1 MTEEDHG
8 RLGADALR
16 ALSSVTDPELDEP
29 ITDLGFV
36 KNVSVEDG
44 SISVDIATSTFWCSP
59 NFVYM
64 MLEDARDAI
73 SRVPGVRTVRVHLEG
88 HHDAAKINEAINLR
102 KSFSECY
109 GPEAEGD
116 IAELNKRFREK
127 ALRSRLHGM
136 AITMAKYGVTRDEL
150 ISLKLDDVKLEGN
163 KVLVK
168 SGGQTLEV
176 ADPSD
181 AGRITKYLSFLEKLG
196 LRDGRLVIWDLE
208 GTSPERGELDSFLSR
223 SRSVRFSLGFNAE
236 LCRALLKS
244 RIDREQSQEL
254 ESGIPRQ
261 G

>member
-1 MTEEDHG
+1 MTGEDHG

-36 KNVSVEDG
+36 KNVSIEDG
-44 SISVDIATSTFWCSP
+44 VVSVDIATSTFWCSP

-88 HHDAAKINEAINLR
+88 HHDAAKINEAINGG

-116 IAELNKRFREK
+116 IGELNKRFREK
-127 ALRSRLHGM
+127 ALRSRLYGI
-136 AITMAKYGVTRDEL
+136 ATTLAKYGVTRDEL
-150 ISLKLDDVKLEGN
+150 ISLKLDDVKLEGS
-163 KVLVK
+163 KVRVR
-168 SGGQTLEV
+168 SGGRTLEV

-181 AGRITKYLSFLEKLG
+181 AGRIARYLSFLERLR

-208 GTSPERGELDSFLSR
+208 GTSPEKGELDSFLSR
-223 SRSVRFSLGFNAE
+223 SRSVRFSFGFNAE

-244 RIDREQSQEL
+244 RLDREE
-254 ESGIPRQ
+254 P
-261 G
+261 

>member
-1 MTEEDHG
+1 MKREDQLRLAEEAV
-8 RLGADALR
+8 RV
-16 ALSSVTDPELDEP
+16 LSSVTDPELDEP

-44 SISVDIATSTFWCSP
+44 SISVDIVTSTFWCSP

-88 HHDAAKINEAINLR
+88 HHDAAKINEAINLG

-127 ALRSRLHGM
+127 ALRSRLYGM
-136 AITMAKYGVTRDEL
+136 ATTLAKYGVTRDEL
-150 ISLKLDDVKLEGN
+150 ISLKLDDVKLEGS
-163 KVLVK
+163 KVLVR
-168 SGGQTLEV
+168 SGARTLEV

-181 AGRITKYLSFLEKLG
+181 AGRIARYVSFLEKLR
-196 LRDGRLVIWDLE
+196 LPDGRLVIWDLE
-208 GTSPERGELDSFLSR
+208 GTSPESGDLDSFLTR

-244 RIDREQSQEL
+244 RIDREE
-254 ESGIPRQ
+254 P
-261 G
+261 

>member
-1 MTEEDHG
+1 M
-8 RLGADALR
+8 RV
-16 ALSSVTDPELDEP
+16 LSSVTDPELDEP

-44 SISVDIATSTFWCSP
+44 SISVDIVTSTFWCSP

-73 SRVPGVRTVRVHLEG
+73 SQVPGVRTVRVHLEG
-88 HHDAAKINEAINLR
+88 HHDAAKINEAINLG

-136 AITMAKYGVTRDEL
+136 ATTMAKYGVTRDEL
-150 ISLKLDDVKLEGN
+150 ISLKLDDVKYEGN
-163 KVLVK
+163 KVLVR
-168 SGGQTLEV
+168 SGGRTLEV
-176 ADPSD
+176 ADPRD

-208 GTSPERGELDSFLSR
+208 GTSPESDDLDSFLSR
-223 SRSVRFSLGFNAE
+223 SRSVRLSLGFNAE

-244 RIDREQSQEL
+244 RLDREE
-254 ESGIPRQ
+254 P
-261 G
+261 

>member
-1 MTEEDHG
+1 MAEDDE
-8 RLGADALR
+8 ASLR
-16 ALSSVTDPELDEP
+16 ESVLKALSPVTDPELDEP

-44 SISVDIATSTFWCSP
+44 IVSVDITTSTFWCSP

-116 IAELNKRFREK
+116 IAELNKKFREK

-136 AITMAKYGVTRDEL
+136 STTMAKYGVTRDEL
-150 ISLKLDDVKLEGN
+150 ISLELDDVKLEGN
-163 KVLVK
+163 KVLVR
-168 SGGQTLEV
+168 SGGRTLEV
-176 ADPSD
+176 ADPRD

-208 GTSPERGELDSFLSR
+208 GTSPERGELDSLLSR

>member
-1 MTEEDHG
+1 MKREDQLRLAEEAV
-8 RLGADALR
+8 RV
-16 ALSSVTDPELDEP
+16 LSSVTDPELDEP

-44 SISVDIATSTFWCSP
+44 SISVDIVTSTFWCSP

-64 MLEDARDAI
+64 MLQDARDAI

-88 HHDAAKINEAINLR
+88 HHDAAKINEAINLG

-127 ALRSRLHGM
+127 ALRSRLYGM
-136 AITMAKYGVTRDEL
+136 ATTLAKYGVTRDEL
-150 ISLKLDDVKLEGN
+150 ISLKLDDVKLEGS
-163 KVLVK
+163 KVLVR
-168 SGGQTLEV
+168 SGGRTLEV

-181 AGRITKYLSFLEKLG
+181 AGRIARYVSFLEKLG

-208 GTSPERGELDSFLSR
+208 GTSPESDDLDTFLSR
-223 SRSVRFSLGFNAE
+223 SRSVRLSLGFNAE

-244 RIDREQSQEL
+244 RIDREE
-254 ESGIPRQ
+254 P
-261 G
+261 

>member
-127 ALRSRLHGM
+127 ALRSRLYGM
-136 AITMAKYGVTRDEL
+136 ATTLAKYGVTRDEL
-150 ISLKLDDVKLEGN
+150 ISLKLDDVKLEGS
-163 KVLVK
+163 KVLVR
-168 SGGQTLEV
+168 SGGRTLE
-176 ADPSD
+176 
-181 AGRITKYLSFLEKLG
+181 
-196 LRDGRLVIWDLE
+196 
-208 GTSPERGELDSFLSR
+208 
-223 SRSVRFSLGFNAE
+223 
-236 LCRALLKS
+236 
-244 RIDREQSQEL
+244 
-254 ESGIPRQ
+254 
-261 G
+261 